1 MKPRLPAPVLKAAM
15 PLVRRAVLHPSTP
28 LGVRRIS
35 ADLIVGTVPWPRG
48 TRVRWGTLGGVRA
61 LRIDPTAAGEGR
73 SRPDTAPD
81 PRNGAILYL
90 HGGGYVVGSPRSHRP
105 VASRL
110 ALGTG
115 LPVLVLDYRMAPEHP
130 HPAAIEDADS
140 AWKALRAGGTPAN
153 RIVLAGDSAGAGLS
167 LALAQRL
174 KTRGEQP
181 RCLALSMPF
190 VDLTAKAGWRDE
202 PPGRDPL
209 LNPHDIAAFGELY
222 APDSAE
228 DPAVSPVHT
237 DLSGLPPMIVHTAG
251 LDSLR
256 PDGLALVEAARAAG
270 VVVDHTDYPGFW
282 HVFHLLAG
290 YIAAGDECVADLVA
304 SINATP

>member
-1 MKPRLPAPVLKAAM
+1 MKLRLPTPVLKAAM
-15 PLVRRAVLHPSTP
+15 PLVRRAVLHASTP
-28 LGVRRIS
+28 VGVRRVS
-35 ADLIVGTVPWPRG
+35 ANLIVGKVPWPRG
-48 TRVRWGTLGGVRA
+48 TTTRWGNLGGVRA
-61 LRIDPTAAGEGR
+61 LRIDPTV
-73 SRPDTAPD
+73 DPD
-81 PRNGAILYL
+81 PRSGAILYL
-90 HGGGYVVGSPRSHRP
+90 HGGGYVVGSPVSHRP
-105 VASRL
+105 VATRL

-130 HPAAIEDADS
+130 HPAAIEDAHS
-140 AWKALRAGGTPAN
+140 AWTALRAGGTPAN
-153 RIVLAGDSAGAGLS
+153 RIVLAGDSAGGGLA
-167 LALAQRL
+167 LALAQRV
-174 KTRGEQP
+174 KAQGESP

-222 APDSAE
+222 APDSGD

-270 VVVDHTDYPGFW
+270 VVVEHTDYPGLW

-290 YIAAGDECVADLVA
+290 YLAAGDECVADMVSA
-304 SINATP
+304 INNRP

>member
-1 MKPRLPAPVLKAAM
+1 MKLRLPTPVMQAAM
-15 PLVRRAVLHPSTP
+15 PVVRRAVLHPSTP
-28 LGVRRIS
+28 LGVRRVS
-35 ADLIVGTVPWPRG
+35 ANLIVGTVPWPRG
-48 TRVRWGTLGGVRA
+48 TTTRWGKLGGVAA
-61 LRIDPTAAGEGR
+61 LRIDP
-73 SRPDTAPD
+73 SVDPD
-81 PRNGAILYL
+81 PVDGAILYL
-90 HGGGYVVGSPRSHRP
+90 HGGGYVVGSAKSHRP
-105 VASRL
+105 VATRL

-115 LPVLVLDYRMAPEHP
+115 LPALVLDYRMAPEHP
-130 HPAAIEDADS
+130 VPAALDDAYA

-174 KTRGEQP
+174 KGEGEKP

-190 VDLTAKAGWRDE
+190 VDLTQKAGWRDE

-222 APDSAE
+222 APHTGE
-228 DPAVSPVHT
+228 DPGVSPLHT
-237 DLSGLPPMIVHTAG
+237 DLSGLPTMIVHTAG

-270 VVVDHTDYPGFW
+270 VAVEHTDYPGLW

-290 YIAAGDECVADLVA
+290 YLAAGDECVADLVA
-304 SINATP
+304 AINRN